1 MDINL
6 LLEATRLRIAGDTD
20 TGEQDL
26 GQLLTTI
33 KAIKGARRPDSMA
46 NPCITI
52 NAPSAPQDEDYKT
65 INGTLII
72 NVFADNHN
80 SGNAN
85 IELLTPVAA
94 RIEYLF
100 DDKPLTIEGYN
111 NYNLVVQETMGP
123 LWDSD
128 DPDEHFMN
136 TRIKFNLKP
145 VN

>member
-6 LLEATRLRIAGDTD
+6 LLEPARLRIIGDTG

-26 GQLLTTI
+26 GQLLGAI
-33 KAIKGARRPDSMA
+33 KAIKGARRPDRMD
-46 NPCITI
+46 NPCVTI
-52 NAPSAPQDEDYKT
+52 NVLSAPQNEDYKT

-123 LWDSD
+123 LWDSNA
-128 DPDEHFMN
+128 PNEHFMSI
-136 TRIKFNLKP
+136 RIKFNLKP